1 MPSRGGCG
9 RHRSEVG
16 LISWRGLC
24 ATCGREKVN
33 ENVDGIHFRTGPAY
47 ERWLLGIAERAVT
60 ELGALQALAVD
71 DRGES
76 A

>member
-24 ATCGREKVN
+24 ETCGHVKVN

-60 ELGALQALAVD
+60 ELGALQALVD